1 MKPIKL
7 PEAELEVLA
16 SLSRT
21 GEATARH
28 LRELLEESRPMAHG
42 SILTLLGRLEGKKLV
57 AKRKAVSGK
66 AFVYRATASGIAI
79 LTPVTRNFLNRVF
92 GGSSVNFVA
101 SLLESK
107 PPTADEIDE
116 LQKLLDDLRAKRKG
130 EGTSR

>member
-1 MKPIKL
+1 MKPTKL

-57 AKRKAVSGK
+57 AKRKADSGK

-79 LTPVTRNFLNRVF
+79 LIPVTRNFLNRVF